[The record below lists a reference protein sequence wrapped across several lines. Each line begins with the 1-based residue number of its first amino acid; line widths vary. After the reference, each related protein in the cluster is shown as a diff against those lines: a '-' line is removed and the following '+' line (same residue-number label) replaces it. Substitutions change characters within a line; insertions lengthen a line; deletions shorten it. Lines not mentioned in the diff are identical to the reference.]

1 MPLYDNGMAHVYV
14 ALADEAAVAALR
26 PNHRAL
32 AELTALTGIHAGVN
46 CFAGSGHRWRTRMF
60 APGDS
65 VIEDP
70 ATGSAAGPLACHL
83 ARHGK
88 IRWGDEIEI
97 RQGVEIG
104 RPSILRAKA
113 SGSASAIEEVRVGG
127 QVNVLGRGE
136 LRW

>member
-1 MPLYDNGMAHVYV
+1 
-14 ALADEAAVAALR
+14 
-26 PNHRAL
+26 
-32 AELTALTGIHAGVN
+32 
-46 CFAGSGHRWRTRMF
+46 MF